1 MHRVNLENTGLF
13 TDKFLNLTSFTV
25 LTGINSSGKTTILK
39 AIENQFD
46 NVKHYKWTRLSIFT
60 EHLEGEK
67 GDILLFEQPE
77 AGLHPKL
84 QFKLTDILLTYAQTG
99 RRVVV
104 ETHSDH
110 FINRIVRRYMEDE
123 KIRKYIKIYFIDQG
137 LYNMSN
143 IEPVV
148 IDEVEGVICENENFF
163 YQFANETSKII
174 DAGYK
179 NLQKG

>member
-67 GDILLFEQPE
+67 GDILLFEQPDTMTQQFRYVGGHIEVFSESGEFLFSADTMQE
-77 AGLHPKL
+77 AWEELS
-84 QFKLTDILLTYAQTG
+84 A
-99 RRVVV
+99 
-104 ETHSDH
+104 
-110 FINRIVRRYMEDE
+110 
-123 KIRKYIKIYFIDQG
+123 
-137 LYNMSN
+137 
-143 IEPVV
+143 
-148 IDEVEGVICENENFF
+148 
-163 YQFANETSKII
+163 
-174 DAGYK
+174 
-179 NLQKG
+179 

>member
-1 MHRVNLENTGLF
+1 
-13 TDKFLNLTSFTV
+13 
-25 LTGINSSGKTTILK
+25 
-39 AIENQFD
+39 
-46 NVKHYKWTRLSIFT
+46 
-60 EHLEGEK
+60 
-67 GDILLFEQPE
+67 
-77 AGLHPKL
+77 
-84 QFKLTDILLTYAQTG
+84 
-99 RRVVV
+99 
-104 ETHSDH
+104 
-110 FINRIVRRYMEDE
+110 MEDE

-148 IDEVEGVICENENFF
+148 IDEVEGAICENENFF